1 MNYFETLNDGAPC
14 EGKLSCTV
22 LSGGKS
28 GDCIKGLPIAIWPRY
43 PLCLPDF
50 QLDCAE
56 IHLEYHRDLSQEER
70 RIKSRIRTLLPDIT
84 DEAMVAWIVYVDEV
98 GRHGCFTK
106 ILLR

>member
-28 GDCIKGLPIAIWPRY
+28 GDCIKGLPIAIRPRH

-50 QLDCAE
+50 QPDCAE
-56 IHLEYHRDLSQEER
+56 IHLEYHWDLIREER
-70 RIKSRIRTLLPDIT
+70 IEKSNPDSPARGN
-84 DEAMVAWIVYVDEV
+84 E
-98 GRHGCFTK
+98 
-106 ILLR
+106 